1 MLSESEIVAIDESS
15 SVEQL
20 PIEPVQV
27 IDDESMDREPV
38 QSTSVD
44 QLMAI
49 EDLGR
54 RIDALG
60 DGVQA
65 LAAGNTDDDEVAT
78 ADVVVME
85 LSDGQWQ
92 EIRESW
98 GWCKA
103 GFSVAL
109 FLALVCTL
117 LVAAIFGNR
126 LWSAFSKGWRR

>member
-38 QSTSVD
+38 QSTSVE

-92 EIRESW
+92 ELRESW

-109 FLALVCTL
+109 FLGLVCTL
-117 LVAAIFGNR
+117 LVAALFGNR